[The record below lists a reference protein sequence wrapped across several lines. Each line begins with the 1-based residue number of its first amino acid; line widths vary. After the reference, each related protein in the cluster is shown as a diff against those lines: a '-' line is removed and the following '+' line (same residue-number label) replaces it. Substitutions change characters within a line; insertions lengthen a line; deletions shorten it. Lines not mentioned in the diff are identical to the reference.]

1 MRHHDPIARLSR
13 SLRRTRGLALVVA
26 GLLGVACGGEE
37 AAPPAPIIPDTPDA
51 GVTPPREA
59 ACTRGAESSSLTAL
73 RRCGPPDNRV
83 NLVFIGDGYT
93 ADELSTWALHV
104 DGLSEAILTTAK
116 PYDRYRNFINV
127 YRIDVSSAESGVDDP
142 DHDVFVDTALD
153 GTNSCADWMTGHCQI
168 DWKKTHAA
176 IDAATPGIPVHWRFI
191 GLHTTIFLGAAHYPP
206 EGNLCV
212 YATDV
217 PDTFHIATHE
227 GGHGFHLLGD
237 EYVNPGE
244 ENTAYSGPEPT
255 WPNLTLDPTGAKWQR
270 WIGFEQPELG
280 GPVGAY
286 EGGLVTSGK
295 GVYRPSPQSRMNHFV
310 HELDAIGKEAVIHS
324 IYAHVR
330 PIDEHLGAEATV
342 EGCEAPWLRVVDPAV
357 IAVEWRVDGEL
368 VPGARGEEL
377 DVCALGL
384 EAGLHTVRARAYDE
398 VIDHAFSDNAAP
410 HPLDLVRQG
419 LESLEQSVEWQVRV
433 P

>member
-1 MRHHDPIARLSR
+1 MPRRTPRPAR
-13 SLRRTRGLALVVA
+13 SLLSLLGLAAAAA
-26 GLLGVACGGEE
+26 GLLVPACSSEG
-37 AAPPAPIIPDTPDA
+37 AAPAEPVLEDEPDA

-59 ACTRGAESSSLTAL
+59 ECTSGSEGPSLTAV
-73 RRCGPPDNRV
+73 RRCGAPDNRI

-93 ADELSTWALHV
+93 AEELPTWAAHV
-104 DGLSEAILTTAK
+104 DALSDEILTTAK

-127 YRIDVSSAESGVDDP
+127 YRVDVESAQSGIDDP
-142 DHDVFVDTALD
+142 ENGVLVDTALD
-153 GTNSCADWMTGHCQI
+153 GTNSCVDWMAGQCQI

-176 IDAATPGIPVHWRFI
+176 IDAATAGIPVHWRFV
-191 GLHTTIFLGAAHYPP
+191 GLHTPIFLGATHYPA
-206 EGNLCV
+206 EGTLCV
-212 YATDV
+212 YPTDV

-237 EYVNPGE
+237 EYVNEGE
-244 ENTAYSGPEPT
+244 ENNSYAGPEPT

-270 WIGFEQPELG
+270 WLGFEQPELG

-295 GVYRPSPQSRMNHFV
+295 GVYRPSPQSRMNWFV
-310 HELDAIGKEAVIHS
+310 HELDAIGKEAMIQS

-330 PIDEHLGAEATV
+330 PIDEHLPSEGIV
-342 EGCEAPWLRVVDPAV
+342 EDCQAPWLRVVDPAV
-357 IAVEWRVDGEL
+357 LAVEWSVDGEL
-368 VPGARGEEL
+368 QPGASGEAL
-377 DVCALGL
+377 DACALGL
-384 EAGLHTVRARAYDE
+384 PAGLHTVKARAYDT